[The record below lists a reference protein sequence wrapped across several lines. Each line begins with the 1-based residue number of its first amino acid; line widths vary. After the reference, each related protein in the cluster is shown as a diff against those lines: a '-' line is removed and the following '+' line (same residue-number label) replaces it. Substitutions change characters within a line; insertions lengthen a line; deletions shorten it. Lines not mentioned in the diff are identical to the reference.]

1 MGTLTLLLMC
11 CLAAMVYTISG
22 DEVADT
28 AAGMVGRPADDA
40 IPQEQPEANDKVA
53 NAIELHRKALIEAKL
68 NANKEDEDC
77 DEEKQD
83 LKNELD
89 AQIEELEKRLDK
101 MKDRKLFEP

>member
-1 MGTLTLLLMC
+1 MGTLALLLMC
-11 CLAAMVYTISG
+11 CFAAMVYTISG

-28 AAGMVGRPADDA
+28 ADDMVGKPADDA
-40 IPQEQPEANDKVA
+40 IPQEQPGANGKVA
-53 NAIELHRKALIEAKL
+53 AAIDLHQKALIEAKL
-68 NANKEDEDC
+68 NAKNGDEDC

-101 MKDRKLFEP
+101 MKDRKLFES